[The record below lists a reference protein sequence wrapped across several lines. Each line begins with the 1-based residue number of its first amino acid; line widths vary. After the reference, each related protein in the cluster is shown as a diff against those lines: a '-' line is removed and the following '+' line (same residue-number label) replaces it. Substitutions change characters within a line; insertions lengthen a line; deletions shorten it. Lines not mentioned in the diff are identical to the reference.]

1 MQFTPN
7 ILADSMLYAY
17 TAISMGVHQM
27 KNQDEFSGMR
37 LLTDFQ
43 TAHSA
48 FGEFILLKASFVD
61 TLSCIPGFKAE
72 IYPDQQVMIRL
83 SEAKELIAEL
93 QKRVQYIEAEIED
106 SGTSSTFLD

>member
-1 MQFTPN
+1 MDIQL
-7 ILADSMLYAY
+7 IH
-17 TAISMGVHQM
+17 MGDHHM
-27 KNQDEFSGMR
+27 KNKDEFSGMR

-61 TLSCIPGFKAE
+61 TLSGISGFKAE

-83 SEAKELIAEL
+83 NEAKELIAEL

-106 SGTSSTFLD
+106 SGTSTTFLD